1 MGAHRPR
8 SIPQYEGR
16 RDRVVLK
23 KLKHRVSS
31 SSFLLIKQMA
41 KKTRKSSRKSRR
53 TTRRRLP
60 RRAKKGGVDLNKF
73 PLIPDTKAIE
83 VSTAGESSDTL

>member
-1 MGAHRPR
+1 
-8 SIPQYEGR
+8 
-16 RDRVVLK
+16 
-23 KLKHRVSS
+23 
-31 SSFLLIKQMA
+31 MA

-60 RRAKKGGVDLNKF
+60 RRVKKGGADLNKF